1 MDFSTILPL
10 LNQNKLELDL
20 IHTLQQKK
28 QNYYIFR
35 IWAISLPA
43 QGAAVIL
50 WFSGQTP
57 ETSEDK
63 KNIPSG

>member
-35 IWAISLPA
+35 I
-43 QGAAVIL
+43 
-50 WFSGQTP
+50 
-57 ETSEDK
+57 
-63 KNIPSG
+63 

>member
-1 MDFSTILPL
+1 MHL
-10 LNQNKLELDL
+10 
-20 IHTLQQKK
+20 KK
-28 QNYYIFR
+28 KNETYYIFR

-63 KNIPSG
+63 KNIPGG